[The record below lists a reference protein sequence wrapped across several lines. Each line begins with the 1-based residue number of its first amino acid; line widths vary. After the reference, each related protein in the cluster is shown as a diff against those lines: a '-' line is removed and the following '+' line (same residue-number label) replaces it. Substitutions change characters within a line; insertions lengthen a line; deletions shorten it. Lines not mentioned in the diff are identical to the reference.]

1 MKEAVYEDMNDCLRT
16 RLLPLVIRNCFLIE
30 YVRAERWKVSCR
42 ELGRVEG
49 TRTGF

>member
-16 RLLPLVIRNCFLIE
+16 CLLPPVIRNFFFIE

-42 ELGRVEG
+42 ELERVEG
-49 TRTGF
+49 TRTGC